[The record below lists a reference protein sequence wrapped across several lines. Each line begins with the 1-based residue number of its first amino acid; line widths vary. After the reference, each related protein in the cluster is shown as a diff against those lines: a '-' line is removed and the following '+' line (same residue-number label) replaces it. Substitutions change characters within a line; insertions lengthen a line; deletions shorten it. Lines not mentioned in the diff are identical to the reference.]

1 MASSSGHSSPP
12 QIGVPFDV
20 SMAPSLIDSVKSY
33 VEEKMGKDVQKHNH
47 LVREIDIRLSVGGF
61 SDRPGFGH
69 QIPNDWGNPVHRS
82 NHHSRPGSFGSTR
95 NLDEISSSGDHLPIA
110 APSSFSARFTEVA
123 PVGMNLQIQA
133 GSNGLAVDSFH
144 PNAEGTRKDEL
155 VKIVQTKAALH
166 RQF

>member
-12 QIGVPFDV
+12 QFGVPFD
-20 SMAPSLIDSVKSY
+20 SY
-33 VEEKMGKDVQKHNH
+33 VEEKMGKAIQKHNH
-47 LVREIDIRLSVGGF
+47 LLREVNIILSVGGF
-61 SDRPGFGH
+61 SDHPGFGH

-82 NHHSRPGSFGSTR
+82 NHHSRPGSFGSTH

-123 PVGMNLQIQA
+123 P
-133 GSNGLAVDSFH
+133 
-144 PNAEGTRKDEL
+144 GTRKDEL